1 MMDGTSFA
9 EVVSTLTVEI
19 IGKAVKRRHN
29 GMYGSHSNDA
39 SII

>member
-9 EVVSTLTVEI
+9 EVVSTLIVES
-19 IGKAVKRRHN
+19 IGNADKRRHN
-29 GMYGSHSNDA
+29 GMYGSHSNEA